1 MLAVNPATV
10 KVSESGHFWLAT
22 DTLHVVGS
30 AAAGAAFPRVAMWA
44 ACSLRGAGGCKFLFL
59 NFHFDHP
66 TTQQGEFNRQRSA
79 DQIMK
84 FISEPRWKGYEA
96 VLVGDSNAEPGAL
109 AYNSFMDSGRLV
121 DSWAEYNKKATSR
134 LPTFHNYEG
143 PSFKPPESWA
153 ESSCPQSLSP
163 GAFGKM
169 CQIDWILHTRGIQ
182 AGQFDIDHAEE
193 DGCLPSD
200 HFAVW
205 STLRMRA

>member
-1 MLAVNPATV
+1 MWAKSGTRAEREASRRRLPRAAPFQEAEGLMLAVNPATV

-84 FISEPRWKGYEA
+84 FI
-96 VLVGDSNAEPGAL
+96 
-109 AYNSFMDSGRLV
+109 
-121 DSWAEYNKKATSR
+121 
-134 LPTFHNYEG
+134 
-143 PSFKPPESWA
+143 
-153 ESSCPQSLSP
+153 
-163 GAFGKM
+163 
-169 CQIDWILHTRGIQ
+169 
-182 AGQFDIDHAEE
+182 
-193 DGCLPSD
+193 
-200 HFAVW
+200 
-205 STLRMRA
+205 